1 MTNEIATAGP
11 ASVLATSPVSTK
23 MPVPMMTPTPNT
35 VRSRADRCFRSWC
48 SGSSVSRMESSTDLM
63 RRVPAATALLLGSG
77 VQCVID
83 FPKAAPGNRSR
94 PTYPDQGGRP
104 LPRPSRRAPMSTTN
118 SPGTPPAAPL
128 GLPPTNRPRPA
139 GAPRS
144 RPTTRVSETPIVDCA
159 VYVDGR
165 RQPHVSPD
173 DALSVAVDR
182 GGFVWLGLY
191 EPSQDE
197 LDVIADRYDLHPLA
211 VEDAVEA
218 HQRPKL
224 ERYDDALFMVLKTG
238 RYVEH
243 EHLTAT
249 SEVIDT
255 GEVMVFLGKDY
266 VITVR
271 HGDHGGLTELRRRLE
286 DQRELLCLG
295 PSAVLYAV
303 ADLVVDTFTE
313 VATAVEEDVE
323 ELETSV
329 FSPERT
335 DDVGR
340 IYQLK
345 RELMELRRSVG
356 PLEIPLMKLAERP
369 VEVVPDPMRSYFRD
383 VLDHALRVRD
393 QIGTLDELL
402 SSILQASLALTSLS
416 DNEDTRKI
424 SAWAAM
430 IAVPTLITGV
440 YGMNFEH
447 MPELGWKLGYPAVLI
462 LIVVVCSLLY
472 RGFKRNGWL

>member
-1 MTNEIATAGP
+1 
-11 ASVLATSPVSTK
+11 
-23 MPVPMMTPTPNT
+23 
-35 VRSRADRCFRSWC
+35 
-48 SGSSVSRMESSTDLM
+48 
-63 RRVPAATALLLGSG
+63 
-77 VQCVID
+77 
-83 FPKAAPGNRSR
+83 
-94 PTYPDQGGRP
+94 
-104 LPRPSRRAPMSTTN
+104 
-118 SPGTPPAAPL
+118 
-128 GLPPTNRPRPA
+128 
-139 GAPRS
+139 
-144 RPTTRVSETPIVDCA
+144 VSETPIVDCA

-191 EPSQDE
+191 EPTQDE
-197 LDVIADRYDLHPLA
+197 LDVIADRYELHPLA

-243 EHLTAT
+243 EQLTAT
-249 SEVIDT
+249 SEVVDT
-255 GEVMVFLGKDY
+255 GEVMVFLGAHY

-271 HGDHGGLTELRRRLE
+271 HGDHTGLSELRRRLE

-303 ADLVVDTFTE
+303 ADMVIDTFTD
-313 VATAVEEDVE
+313 VATAVDEDVD
-323 ELETSV
+323 ELEASV

-335 DDVGR
+335 DDIGR
-340 IYQLK
+340 LYQLK
-345 RELMELRRSVG
+345 RELMQLRRAVA
-356 PLEIPLMKLAERP
+356 PLEVPLTKLAERQIDVIP
-369 VEVVPDPMRSYFRD
+369 EAMRSYFRD

-393 QIGTLDELL
+393 QVGALDELL
-402 SSILQASLALTSLS
+402 SSILQASLARTSLS

-430 IAVPTLITGV
+430 VAVPTLITGV
-440 YGMNFEH
+440 YGMNFDF
-447 MPELGWKLGYPAVLI
+447 MPELRWRYGYPAVLL
-462 LIVVVCSLLY
+462 LIAVVCSVLY